1 MSGFPRWLD
10 RRLAALRDGPP
21 RTGSLIV
28 TVFGDAVVPRGG
40 VLAVATLIA
49 LFEPMG
55 LGGPVVRTA
64 VSRLVAEGWL
74 ERAGKARGVYRLT
87 ASARAEFA
95 RATAR
100 IYGPPPPPTGEIA
113 MVVLPDGEGREQAR
127 ESLAESGWGLLAP
140 AVAIAPSGR
149 EGQTPAGAVRLVA
162 RAERESDL
170 ARLAAGA
177 WPLDGVAARYREFL
191 DTYED
196 AAKALSRSP
205 DLPPLVAAIA
215 RLLLIHDFRRA
226 ILRDPLLPP
235 SWLPRSWPGAR
246 ARTLCA
252 ALYARLLPAAEA
264 WLDAHGSRGEGPLPP
279 PDPSLAARFADLR
292 RDRDITKLDLAA
304 DFS

>member
-1 MSGFPRWLD
+1 MSEFPPWLEQ
-10 RRLAALRDGPP
+10 RLAALHDGPP
-21 RTGSLIV
+21 RTGSLII

-40 VLAVATLIA
+40 VLAIATLIT

-55 LGGPVVRTA
+55 IGGPVVRTA

-100 IYGPPPPPTGEIA
+100 IYGPPPPATEEIA
-113 MVVLPDGEGREQAR
+113 LILLSDGEGRDEAR
-127 ESLAESGWGLLAP
+127 ARLAEAGWGFVAP
-140 AVAIAPSGR
+140 AVAVAPAGR
-149 EGQTPAGAVRLVA
+149 ETPKAGAAIRLIA
-162 RAERESDL
+162 RAERRNDL
-170 ARLAAGA
+170 VALAASA
-177 WPLDGVAARYREFL
+177 WPLQALAARYADFL
-191 DTYED
+191 DTYTE
-196 AAKALSRSP
+196 AAKSLARTGELA
-205 DLPPLVAAIA
+205 PLVAAVT

-226 ILRDPLLPP
+226 ILRDPLLP
-235 SWLPRSWPGAR
+235 SAWLPPEWPGLRAR
-246 ARTLCA
+246 ALCA

-292 RDRDITKLDLAA
+292 RETDITKLDLTA